1 MVPFPQQVTYLVHQR
16 TKNVSLTYNLV
27 SRLIWICR
35 VHWWCLFMLMTRNTL
50 LGEISSK
57 KFGSKSQ
64 KCWFNLKFD
73 TYTNFNVYNLM
84 VAFAFSVLDWKY
96 LFWTNW
102 VSKFKIV
109 SLSWNLVPTRI
120 WACRIQWCS
129 LLLFLTINTLP
140 MANLVQKIKT
150 VTVSWNL
157 LPTLFWICRIQWC
170 CSLFSLAFEFLFRKS
185 I

>member
-1 MVPFPQQVTYLVHQR
+1 
-16 TKNVSLTYNLV
+16 
-27 SRLIWICR
+27 
-35 VHWWCLFMLMTRNTL
+35 
-50 LGEISSK
+50 
-57 KFGSKSQ
+57 
-64 KCWFNLKFD
+64 
-73 TYTNFNVYNLM
+73 M

-120 WACRIQWCS
+120 WVCSIQWCS

-140 MANLVQKIKT
+140 RANLVQKIKT

-170 CSLFSLAFEFLFRKS
+170 CSLFSFVLQFLFKKIHLAFWCYLINVPATYFQRLEASGFS
-185 I
+185 CYN